1 MTYSLQAKKP
11 GAENWVTVFS
21 TAGGRRMTNFE
32 KLKGI
37 LSDIKIS
44 GVKLFGRI
52 ETINDAGYILSSC
65 IRCSDCPVYGD
76 CRY

>member
-1 MTYSLQAKKP
+1 
-11 GAENWVTVFS
+11 
-21 TAGGRRMTNFE
+21 MTNFE

-76 CRY
+76 CRYSPSCPHSLIDWLSQETDND